1 MPRRLRE
8 QARSHRGMCCR
19 LDQCRIRYRA
29 LRRCRLRL
37 NPSDTKQGLLH
48 DVLISPLS
56 AGRQSRSVPRVLGR
70 KRFRRTA

>member
-29 LRRCRLRL
+29 SRRCRLRL
-37 NPSDTKQGLLH
+37 KSPDTKQGLLH
-48 DVLISPLS
+48 DVLISPLT
-56 AGRQSRSVPRVLGR
+56 AGCQSRSVPRVLGR
-70 KRFRRTA
+70 ERLRRTA